1 MIHSLTLAP
10 RLMAEIAFPSPTA
23 TKVMAELAMALH
35 FFRQSYPGDMLDPA
49 ALAAAEAALTARL
62 TSDAHLALLA
72 NPFLTAQALTPYIFL
87 RGAIAPLP
95 PFEALLAELV
105 REDASL
111 REATPYRRMERGYL
125 LAKLG
130 RAALPCWRGAAIL
143 HDARRAWAFNRDATY
158 AFTHTVL
165 FATDFAAVQRPE
177 PFVKGIALM
186 ALAQAH
192 AAADLDLFWE
202 LAVCLMSQPLD
213 PHELAGLCHM
223 AADLRDRHR
232 GLFQAD
238 DLAAAYHPVLVH
250 DILRGRLLARHGID
264 LWTVAAAADGRYPA
278 LLNLSRALGGKD
290 ASRIAAAH
298 AALPS
303 AGWSDA
309 MTRDR
314 LSQLRH
320 LARREVLFLR
330 ELGPGHASQPELYHS
345 YATQIGGILSGLARA
360 RAANALA

>member
-10 RLMAEIAFPSPTA
+10 RLMAEISFPSPTA

-35 FFRQSYPGDMLDPA
+35 FFRQSYPMALLDA
-49 ALAAAEAALTARL
+49 KALAKAEADLTARL

-72 NPFLTAQALTPYIFL
+72 NPFLVAQALTPYIFL
-87 RGAIAPLP
+87 RDAIAPLP
-95 PFEALLAELV
+95 SCEALLAELV

-130 RAALPCWRGAAIL
+130 RTPLPGWRGAAIL

-165 FATDFAAVQRPE
+165 FATDFAAVQRPD
-177 PFVKGIALM
+177 PFVKGISLM

-202 LAVCLMSQPLD
+202 LALCLMSQTLAPD
-213 PHELAGLCHM
+213 ELAGLCHL
-223 AADLRDRHR
+223 AADLRDRYVS
-232 GLFQAD
+232 LFRAD
-238 DLAAAYHPVLVH
+238 DLEAAYHPLLVH

-264 LWTVAAAADGRYPA
+264 LWTVAAAADGPFPA
-278 LLNLSRALGGKD
+278 LLILSRALNGKN
-290 ASRIAAAH
+290 AGRIESAH
-298 AALPS
+298 AALPRN
-303 AGWSDA
+303 AWSDV
-309 MTRDR
+309 MVRDR
-314 LSQLRH
+314 LTQLRR

-330 ELGPGHASQPELYHS
+330 EIGPDQTPDPSLYPDYTRQISQS
-345 YATQIGGILSGLARA
+345 LARL
-360 RAANALA
+360 AAG